1 MITQKFTY
9 NLALLLLLL
18 LFIHNQIHANPSI
31 SPRIEQPIVKD
42 IFGTIPEH
50 FDEYEVILQP
60 DQLKP
65 EWWAGAPSVVQD
77 DEGVFWMACRM
88 RSAELP
94 RGLRGYEIRILRSED
109 GIHFENVHQ
118 ISNDDVP
125 MKGFE
130 RPALLI
136 DPNSGQFKLYA
147 CGPWQDGPWSIIKF
161 DDADS
166 PMEFDPSTAR
176 AVISPLGKEY
186 ERDVIPIEYK
196 DPVIVYAEGAY
207 HAYLIG
213 YLRRNERIYHFK
225 SEDGEQWHPVG
236 NPYESVM
243 ELDGWHDFFVRPASL
258 LSVGVGY
265 LFIYEGSSVKWY
277 DPVYNICTGI
287 AFTFDL
293 HEMID
298 LTPKSPLVCSNTPN
312 EYFST
317 FRYSHW
323 MKVNNEIWVYAEVAT
338 PGEYHEI
345 RLYRL
350 PNPTR

>member
-1 MITQKFTY
+1 MNTIPKLF
-9 NLALLLLLL
+9 LVL
-18 LFIHNQIHANPSI
+18 LFVIGNFCFTLANDSI
-31 SPRIEQPIVKD
+31 PPRIEQPKVKN
-42 IFGTIPEH
+42 IFGSLPNH
-50 FDEYEVILQP
+50 FEDYDVILQP
-60 DQLKP
+60 DELKP
-65 EWWAGAPSVVQD
+65 EWWAGAPSVAQD

-94 RGLRGYEIRILRSED
+94 RGLRGYEIRILMSGD
-109 GIHFENVHQ
+109 GVHFEKIHH
-118 ISNDDVP
+118 ISNNDVP

-136 DPNSGQFKLYA
+136 DPETKQFKLYA

-161 DDADS
+161 DDADT
-166 PMEFDPSTAR
+166 PADFDPTTAR

-186 ERDVIPIEYK
+186 GRDIIPIEYK
-196 DPVIVYAEGAY
+196 DPVIVHAEGAY
-207 HAYLIG
+207 HAFVIG

-225 SEDGEQWHPVG
+225 SEDGEQWQPVG
-236 NPYESVM
+236 NPYKSVM
-243 ELDGWHDFFVRPASL
+243 ELKGWHDFFIRPASVL
-258 LSVGVGY
+258 PVGVGY
-265 LFIYEGSSVKWY
+265 LFLYEGSSVKWY
-277 DPVYNICTGI
+277 DPVYNICTGV

-293 HEMID
+293 HEMTD
-298 LTPKSPLVCSNTPN
+298 LTPESPLVCSNTPN
-312 EYFST
+312 EKFST

-323 MKVNNEIWVYAEVAT
+323 MKVEDEIWVYAEVAT